1 MDIFIAIIEIIIILG
16 LLISLHEAGHL
27 SMAKAFHV
35 YCFEYSIGFGP
46 ALLHKKRKNGE
57 TYFSLRAI
65 PLGGYVSMYGETGEM
80 PDGYEAPD
88 PSRSLNAIAKWK
100 KAIVLVA
107 GVFLNFVLGLVLIF
121 ISNIA
126 FPQYYASYA
135 YQPVGSSQTI
145 FYSKTT
151 YSEQV
156 LSYIEEEAE
165 EGFEPSSYFVNF
177 LTIPDSGLYVLLSDD
192 VTISGTDESF
202 VALYSPSTLLKP
214 HELSDSILFYRA
226 STEGLTDEML
236 SQGIE
241 ALPDP
246 DLLASGESYLV
257 SSAATGTTASFSL
270 SLIGFAEDDEENV
283 SSSHIE
289 IPFTLTVE
297 GEGNDRHWADSGIEF
312 EEIRQWL
319 GWNGAW
325 QQWAKDVP
333 NACGA
338 IVKGIGSLFTAEGFS
353 NLSGIVGMT
362 AALPNIQ
369 ASGGWA
375 RIFYFAGLLSINLA
389 FFNLLPFPGLDGW
402 ALLVTAIEGIT
413 RKRVPAKAQSIMS
426 IIGMVLLFGL
436 MIAVTVKDIIQLF

>member
-65 PLGGYVSMYGETGEM
+65 PLGGYVSMYGETGET

-145 FYSKTT
+145 FYSEAT

-165 EGFEPSSYFVNF
+165 ERKRKLQREEAERSKALAIFQA
-177 LTIPDSGLYVLLSDD
+177 TID
-192 VTISGTDESF
+192 T
-202 VALYSPSTLLKP
+202 
-214 HELSDSILFYRA
+214 
-226 STEGLTDEML
+226 
-236 SQGIE
+236 
-241 ALPDP
+241 
-246 DLLASGESYLV
+246 LASVVGFMSDPGGWAGIAM
-257 SSAATGTTASFSL
+257 SAMAAATGAAQIAAIAAEPLPSYAVGAVDINEDQIAQLHQGELVVPKT
-270 SLIGFAEDDEENV
+270 FAEGIRDGDISIGGSESKVEVTIINNTGAAATADRFDD
-283 SSSHIE
+283 
-289 IPFTLTVE
+289 
-297 GEGNDRHWADSGIEF
+297 GD
-312 EEIRQWL
+312 
-319 GWNGAW
+319 
-325 QQWAKDVP
+325 
-333 NACGA
+333 
-338 IVKGIGSLFTAEGFS
+338 
-353 NLSGIVGMT
+353 
-362 AALPNIQ
+362 
-369 ASGGWA
+369 
-375 RIFYFAGLLSINLA
+375 
-389 FFNLLPFPGLDGW
+389 
-402 ALLVTAIEGIT
+402 IT
-413 RKRVPAKAQSIMS
+413 RLRIT
-426 IIGMVLLFGL
+426 IGET
-436 MIAVTVKDIIQLF
+436 IASEISSGRLDSAMTRRFNITRRNQRG